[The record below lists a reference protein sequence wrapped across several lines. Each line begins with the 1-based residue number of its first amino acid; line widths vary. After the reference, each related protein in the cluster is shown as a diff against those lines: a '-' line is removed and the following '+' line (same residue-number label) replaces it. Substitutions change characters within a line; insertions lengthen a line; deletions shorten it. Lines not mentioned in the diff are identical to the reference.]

1 LIALDLSRLL
11 SRAGRGTPTGIDR
24 VEFAYAEHLIAD
36 RDSSCF
42 TAVSARGRLGLLPHR
57 TAEQLVGAIGAAWC
71 GKLDQARHDR
81 RARRIA
87 LQTGI
92 ALLARSE
99 RALTSRLRSGAARPV
114 YLLVSHHHLEKR
126 GIVARLKQRSA
137 ARFICLI
144 HDLIPIEFPEY
155 AKPGQ
160 AANHLRR
167 IETAAQFADALIVN
181 SCVTRDALQ
190 PHLDRAGRAPPVLV
204 APFGADLPAAP
215 VNGDPPFDRPYFV
228 YVSTIEARKNH
239 LLLLNL
245 WRRMA
250 NELGERA
257 PLLVL
262 VGQRGWETENVV
274 DMLDRCPGLRGTVI
288 EHNALPDAEMVRL
301 LKGACAML
309 LPSFAEGFG
318 FPLIEGL
325 QLGVPALCSDIPAL
339 HETGGSVPEFLDP
352 LDGPG
357 WRSAVLDYAAPQRPS
372 SPGLPAG
379 IRPAGI
385 IISPSS
391 IASSRRWPSARPAIE
406 HPGLSKT
413 HATTPEELEW
423 AAWLP
428 AYETCS
434 LISEKDMG
442 NESQGK
448 AYHTYVED
456 QSLENQEVDNAF
468 LSSRTF
474 AHRKVYQ

>member
-24 VEFAYAEHLIAD
+24 VEFAYAEHLMAPPAAT
-36 RDSSCF
+36 CF
-42 TAVSARGRLGLLPHR
+42 TALSAAGGMGLLSHHS
-57 TAEQLVGAIGAAWC
+57 AQQLVGAIGASWR
-71 GKLDQARHDR
+71 GKLDQARQDR

-87 LQTGI
+87 LQARM
-92 ALLARSE
+92 ALLASRE
-99 RALTSRLRSGAARPV
+99 RALVSRLRGETGRPV

-126 GIVARLKQRSA
+126 GLVGRLKERSG

-167 IETAAQFADALIVN
+167 IETAARFADALIVN
-181 SCVTRDALQ
+181 SGVTRDALL
-190 PHLDRAGRAPPVLV
+190 PHLDRAGRSPPILV

-215 VNGDPPFDRPYFV
+215 LGGAPPFERPYFV

-250 NELGERA
+250 TDLGAGA

-274 DMLDRCPGLRGTVI
+274 DMLDRCPALRSTVI
-288 EHNALPDAEMVRL
+288 EHNTLPDGEMVRL

-325 QLGVPALCSDIPAL
+325 ELGIPALCSDIPAL
-339 HETGGSVPEFLDP
+339 RETGGSVPEFLDP
-352 LDGPG
+352 LDGLG
-357 WRSAVLDYAAPQRPS
+357 WRSAILEYAVPGSPRRAAQLARLAGWEPPRWNQHFAIVDRFIAEVAASTALD
-372 SPGLPAG
+372 
-379 IRPAGI
+379 
-385 IISPSS
+385 
-391 IASSRRWPSARPAIE
+391 
-406 HPGLSKT
+406 
-413 HATTPEELEW
+413 
-423 AAWLP
+423 
-428 AYETCS
+428 
-434 LISEKDMG
+434 
-442 NESQGK
+442 
-448 AYHTYVED
+448 
-456 QSLENQEVDNAF
+456 
-468 LSSRTF
+468 
-474 AHRKVYQ
+474 